1 MHKKELIDE
10 TFDIDRSESSY
21 ELSIQASL
29 DGFSFC
35 VKDSV
40 RNSFIALVSYPFA
53 KPVEDD
59 GDWAGLIA
67 DFFAQYDY
75 ISRKYKSI
83 CLSFSSGNFVLIPST
98 LFVPEKAKQLY
109 ELTHVLPELHELHF
123 RQVED
128 AGMTI
133 VFALPSTFCSHWLF
147 RQPNTRFIP
156 QVAPL
161 IARGLA
167 RNDKSGPLI
176 IVDFTQM
183 AFYLL
188 VFAGGKLIHC
198 NHIKHVS
205 PEDTAYHIVNTCKQ
219 LSVDT
224 LQTEISVVG
233 ANNDEPT
240 LVSLLS
246 RFFSRVNSD
255 AGYDSRH
262 FSYQLSRYRKEY
274 YNLFN
279 LSQCGS

>member
-1 MHKKELIDE
+1 MLKKELIDE

-59 GDWAGLIA
+59 GEWAGHIA
-67 DFFAQYDY
+67 DFFTQYDY
-75 ISRKYKSI
+75 LGRKYKSI
-83 CLSFSSGNFVLIPST
+83 CLSFTSGNFVLIPST
-98 LFVPEKAKQLY
+98 IFVPERAKQLF

-123 RQVED
+123 RQVDD

-147 RQPNTRFIP
+147 RQPNTRFTP

-167 RNDKSGPLI
+167 RNDKSSPQI
-176 IVDFTQM
+176 IVDFTHS
-183 AFYLL
+183 AFYLAVFTKEAL
-188 VFAGGKLIHC
+188 VHC
-198 NHIKHVS
+198 NYIKHIS

-224 LQTEISVVG
+224 HQTVITLVG
-233 ANNDEPT
+233 VNDDEPDM
-240 LVSLLS
+240 VSLLS
-246 RFFSRVNSD
+246 RFFARVNADS
-255 AGYDSRH
+255 GYDGRH
-262 FSYQLSRYRKEY
+262 FSYQLSKYRKEY

>member
-1 MHKKELIDE
+1 MLKKELIDE

-59 GDWAGLIA
+59 GEWAGLIA
-67 DFFAQYDY
+67 DFFTQYDF
-75 ISRKYKSI
+75 IGRKFKSI
-83 CLSFSSGNFVLIPST
+83 CLSFASGHFVLIPT
-98 LFVPEKAKQLY
+98 NIFVPERAKQLY
-109 ELTHVLPELHELHF
+109 ELTQVLPELHELHF
-123 RQVED
+123 RQMED

-133 VFALPSTFCSHWLF
+133 VFALPSTFCAHWLF
-147 RQPNTRFIP
+147 RQPNTRFVP
-156 QVAPL
+156 QVASL

-167 RNDKSGPLI
+167 RNDKSGPRI
-176 IVDFTQM
+176 IVDFTDR
-183 AFYLL
+183 AFYLAVFTKATL
-188 VFAGGKLIHC
+188 VHC
-198 NHIKHVS
+198 NYIKHNS

-219 LSVDT
+219 LSIDT
-224 LQTEISVVG
+224 PQADISVVG
-233 ANNDEPT
+233 ANKDEPN
-240 LVSLLS
+240 VMSLLS
-246 RFFSRVNSD
+246 RFFARVSSD

-262 FSYQLSRYRKEY
+262 FTYQLSRYRKEY